1 MFAWFACAPGGL
13 DAESLLNL
21 AAELRAILGVFGTA
35 HAETSEPRRYLATPP
50 GMTAFA
56 NAVRA
61 SRASSFRIGVDDSSV
76 RESQVRARVRY
87 DEIWGQESFVQAEI
101 RLVFDPSA
109 AGVDPGDVASRVR
122 DLVQLAIDRWPGA
135 AAYVSDRPP
144 HFDRFSIYGDGSN
157 RYAPITWAELSKYA
171 VGCFWVTY
179 LGAGLCERLGGVERV
194 LAEAPA
200 PIKLRGREG
209 VWLQL
214 SELPPAPEGAL
225 EQLQRYL
232 APILD
237 WTDVEIMAGRPRS
250 RELAGTTYL
259 PEKTRAEHAAE
270 RAARKHR
277 DAAPPIEYVPD
288 LAEDAT
294 APQDVTLNLYFAA
307 PLNEPG
313 LAQMEAVIEAWFGA
327 GLDGAFPYDEDG
339 PSGMHQVDGP
349 SIDGAVLRYT
359 IDFGSADADAAI
371 QDLAERLAEC
381 ESLHALRIVVG
392 TETVG

>member
-1 MFAWFACAPGGL
+1 M
-13 DAESLLNL
+13 S
-21 AAELRAILGVFGTA
+21 ELIRD
-35 HAETSEPRRYLATPP
+35 P
-50 GMTAFA
+50 
-56 NAVRA
+56 
-61 SRASSFRIGVDDSSV
+61 FR
-76 RESQVRARVRY
+76 QY
-87 DEIWGQESFVQAEI
+87 
-101 RLVFDPSA
+101 PC
-109 AGVDPGDVASRVR
+109 
-122 DLVQLAIDRWPGA
+122 A
-135 AAYVSDRPP
+135 AALVSDRPMD
-144 HFDRFSIYGDGSN
+144 FGITTSWEGDRRVHVPVTRS
-157 RYAPITWAELSKYA
+157 ELSRLGR
-171 VGCFWVTY
+171 GCFWGTG

-214 SELPPAPEGAL
+214 SELPPAPARAL
-225 EQLQRYL
+225 EELQRYL

-237 WTDVEIMAGRPRS
+237 WTDAEIMAGRPRS
-250 RELAGTTYL
+250 REFAGTAYV

-381 ESLHALRIVVG
+381 ESLHALQIVVG